1 MQAFGITDIDHKSET
16 KYLVIDYIQF
26 QDISC
31 SNIPIIRYAVG
42 LRSELRIKKSD
53 TKFDLTKKG
62 LAELAAKVELGEASI
77 NFSLKTIGLTGKPAR
92 FNIPQ
97 GVSFNVTTYKNY
109 QNAIEFLK
117 SNLKEK

>member
-1 MQAFGITDIDHKSET
+1 MILQEA
-16 KYLVIDYIQF
+16 
-26 QDISC
+26 
-31 SNIPIIRYAVG
+31 
-42 LRSELRIKKSD
+42 
-53 TKFDLTKKG
+53 G
-62 LAELAAKVELGEASI
+62 LAELAAKVELEKLPI

-117 SNLKEK
+117 SNLKEKMNDSVPAGERLYVNRS